1 MGRWNGRIDIAK
13 GREGK
18 NYIQNSTQR
27 DKVIEYVK
35 KLRGKKIEW
44 EGLIHVLSS
53 FQKYIS

>member
-1 MGRWNGRIDIAK
+1 M

-35 KLRGKKIEW
+35 KLRGNRIE
-44 EGLIHVLSS
+44 
-53 FQKYIS
+53 